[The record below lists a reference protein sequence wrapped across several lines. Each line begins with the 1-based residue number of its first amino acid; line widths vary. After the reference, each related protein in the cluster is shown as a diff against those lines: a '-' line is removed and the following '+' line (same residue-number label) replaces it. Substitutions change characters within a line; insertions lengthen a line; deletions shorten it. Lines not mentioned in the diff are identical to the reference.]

1 MFAVVNSNTPG
12 GLSAGQVSLVAGVMW
27 KVPGTFFLRPCLLLF
42 SGFGVPMEKVAHL
55 GAASL
60 STIIERT

>member
-1 MFAVVNSNTPG
+1 MRRVNSNTPG
-12 GLSAGQVSLVAGVMW
+12 GLSAGQVSLVAGLMG
-27 KVPGTFFLRPCLLLF
+27 KVPGTFFLRPCLLPF
-42 SGFGVPMEKVAHL
+42 AGFGVPMEKVAHL